1 MQPFPAAFFA
11 RVSDKM
17 VTVTP
22 IHLFCALCVALL
34 IVISF
39 FYNKLGFD
47 GFLYPAFSGSCA
59 GSIFLYGPNE
69 IHVGKN
75 SWHGCKGVL
84 KLVELV
90 HAHGRQTGVG
100 QRGAEQKTEFAQL
113 YFPCL
118 SAEAALKK
126 LRKWIAV
133 NPELHRQLYGGRE
146 GKNDQTFSKRQ
157 VQLLI
162 DFLEAP

>member
-1 MQPFPAAFFA
+1 MQPFPAVFFA

-59 GSIFLYGPNE
+59 GSIFLYGPDE

-100 QRGAEQKTEFAQL
+100 QRGAEQKTVFEQRVGDVHGCPEIIVRAAVFL
-113 YFPCL
+113 RVSVVGVFPENGENGCQAHGKQ
-118 SAEAALKK
+118 SV
-126 LRKWIAV
+126 AV
-133 NPELHRQLYGGRE
+133 N
-146 GKNDQTFSKRQ
+146 D
-157 VQLLI
+157 
-162 DFLEAP
+162 AA

>member
-59 GSIFLYGPNE
+59 GSIFLYGPDE

-84 KLVELV
+84 IESLV
-90 HAHGRQTGVG
+90 HVL
-100 QRGAEQKTEFAQL
+100 E
-113 YFPCL
+113 
-118 SAEAALKK
+118 
-126 LRKWIAV
+126 
-133 NPELHRQLYGGRE
+133 YG
-146 GKNDQTFSKRQ
+146 
-157 VQLLI
+157 
-162 DFLEAP
+162 

>member
-59 GSIFLYGPNE
+59 GSIFLYGPDE

-100 QRGAEQKTEFAQL
+100 QRGAEDCVRAACGRCPWLFGNHR
-113 YFPCL
+113 PC
-118 SAEAALKK
+118 SSIPS
-126 LRKWIAV
+126 RKRSRCIS
-133 NPELHRQLYGGRE
+133 
-146 GKNDQTFSKRQ
+146 GKW
-157 VQLLI
+157 
-162 DFLEAP
+162 